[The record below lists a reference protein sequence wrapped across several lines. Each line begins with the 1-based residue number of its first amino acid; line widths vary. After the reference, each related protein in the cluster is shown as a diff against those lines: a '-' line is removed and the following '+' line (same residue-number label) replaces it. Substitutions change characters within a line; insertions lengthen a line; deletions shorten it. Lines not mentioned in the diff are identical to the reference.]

1 VKILQQASLLV
12 NRDLTLGTV
21 AERLARLHGNR
32 RLVEEPGG
40 GLAVTHRQAAKRVS
54 RWAGGIAA
62 QVAPGDTVVVAT
74 PNGYE
79 QLLLCMAA
87 SRAGAIPVPVN
98 DQMRRDEVAHVV
110 EDSGAALVIRSA
122 IEVDG
127 STPLDQAV
135 PASPDDLAALF
146 YTSGTTGTPKGVEL
160 THRAMIGQV
169 ATGAAWP
176 SSLRRDEAVVS
187 LPIAHIMGFAAA
199 LGMACAGIPVYF
211 LPHFHPVAV
220 LDAIE
225 DRRAT
230 IFLGVPAMYRM
241 LLEAGAEERD
251 LRSVRLWASGADSMP
266 GDLAARFKK
275 LGATTALPVIG
286 PIGEAMFAEGYGMV
300 ESGGGVAAKVSPPFL
315 DVGLGES
322 VGWALPGYRFKVVG
336 DDGQEVPVG
345 QVGELLVRGP
355 GLLRGYRGD
364 PAATESAL
372 TADGWLHTGDLARRG
387 PFRLVMFAG
396 RMKDVVMHGGYS
408 VYAVEVERTLEEHP
422 EVLEAVVIALPDPRH
437 GEVPAAA
444 VRLADGSDLE
454 SLDLRAW
461 AAERLAEYKVPKRY
475 VAVDELP
482 RTGTR
487 KVQKQELRA
496 LFD

>member
-1 VKILQQASLLV
+1 
-12 NRDLTLGTV
+12 
-21 AERLARLHGNR
+21 
-32 RLVEEPGG
+32 
-40 GLAVTHRQAAKRVS
+40 
-54 RWAGGIAA
+54 
-62 QVAPGDTVVVAT
+62 
-74 PNGYE
+74 
-79 QLLLCMAA
+79 
-87 SRAGAIPVPVN
+87 
-98 DQMRRDEVAHVV
+98 
-110 EDSGAALVIRSA
+110 
-122 IEVDG
+122 
-127 STPLDQAV
+127 
-135 PASPDDLAALF
+135 
-146 YTSGTTGTPKGVEL
+146 
-160 THRAMIGQV
+160 
-169 ATGAAWP
+169 
-176 SSLRRDEAVVS
+176 
-187 LPIAHIMGFAAA
+187 
-199 LGMACAGIPVYF
+199 
-211 LPHFHPVAV
+211 
-220 LDAIE
+220 
-225 DRRAT
+225 
-230 IFLGVPAMYRM
+230 
-241 LLEAGAEERD
+241 
-251 LRSVRLWASGADSMP
+251 
-266 GDLAARFKK
+266 
-275 LGATTALPVIG
+275 VIG

-315 DVGLGES
+315 GVGLGES

-364 PAATESAL
+364 PEATESAL

-444 VRLADGSDLE
+444 VRLTEGSDLE